1 MMLQVSVD
9 SVRASL
15 MSAQRL
21 VVLKAQDEE
30 RYLPIW
36 IGPFEADAIAME
48 LQGMEV
54 PRPMSHDLLKQV
66 IALLGGRLSRV
77 EIHDLRNDTF
87 YARLILDH
95 NDQEVAVDARP
106 SDSIALA
113 VRTQAPIF
121 VEGSVMDKAGVIR
134 QPDARAQGRKQVNDG
149 SLDVFKEFLEEL
161 SLGGTPDDA
170 DEGEQ

>member
-48 LQGMEV
+48 LQGMEA

-66 IALLGGRLSRV
+66 IASLGGHLSRV

-87 YARLILDH
+87 FARLVLDH
-95 NDQEVAVDARP
+95 DDEQVSVDARP

-113 VRTQAPIF
+113 VRTKAPIF
-121 VEGSVMDKAGVIR
+121 VEGSVMDKAGVTR
-134 QPDARAQGRKQVNDG
+134 QPDLRTQRRSLVDEG
-149 SLDVFKEFLEEL
+149 SLDVFEEFLEEL
-161 SLGGTPDDA
+161 SLRGSADNA
-170 DEGEQ
+170 DEGK

>member
-66 IALLGGRLSRV
+66 IATLGGHLTRV

-87 YARLILDH
+87 FARLVLEHDG
-95 NDQEVAVDARP
+95 QEFSLDARP

-113 VRTQAPIF
+113 VRTQAPVF
-121 VEGSVMDKAGVIR
+121 VEATVMDKAGVTRQSDIR
-134 QPDARAQGRKQVNDG
+134 SRKRSEVDEG
-149 SLDVFKEFLEEL
+149 SLDVFREFLQEL
-161 SLGGTPDDA
+161 SLGDSADSA
-170 DEGEQ
+170 DEGQ